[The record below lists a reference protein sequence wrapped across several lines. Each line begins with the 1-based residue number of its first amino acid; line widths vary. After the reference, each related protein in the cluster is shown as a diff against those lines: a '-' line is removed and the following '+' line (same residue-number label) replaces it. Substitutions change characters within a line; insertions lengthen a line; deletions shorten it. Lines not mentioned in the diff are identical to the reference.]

1 MKIALD
7 GMGGDYAPSEV
18 IRGAVE
24 ATQEIEDLELI
35 VTGRESEIKQ
45 ELMKYP
51 GAKRISVLHTEDV
64 ITMYD
69 HPAEALRKKKNSSLY
84 KAIELVRDGEAAGI
98 VSAGNS
104 GAQMAISLFVLGRLP
119 GVTRPGIGVCVWMK
133 DSLGL
138 IIDTG
143 ANTEITPRE
152 YLIFALLGR
161 DYLRTILGREVKI
174 GLLNIG
180 AEPEKGSKLAQ
191 QGYAILSENFE
202 EFIGNVE
209 GNEVLSGKADVI
221 VTDGFAGNVLLKS
234 MEGTAERFLEILKD
248 SINKNFKTKMGGL
261 LLSSTLKEAFKKLD
275 YEEYGGSPLLG
286 VNGIS
291 IISHGRSRHR
301 AIKNSLKVCYN
312 ISKEGVI
319 DRFKEHLS
327 DERFRH

>member
-180 AEPEKGSKLAQ
+180 AEPEKGSKLVQ
-191 QGYAILSENFE
+191 KGYAILSENFE

>member
-180 AEPEKGSKLAQ
+180 AEPEKGSKLVQ
-191 QGYAILSENFE
+191 KGYAILSENFE

-319 DRFKEHLS
+319 DKFKEHLS